1 MRQDPNVLRIQ
12 GQEHPRELWYAR
24 ELTRWVLQLQPNASE
39 ALRLAARSQHL
50 ERWKI
55 PRSDFPPGRVGYLN
69 WRKKLSQYHASRAEE
84 TLRALHYSEE
94 IVQRVRELNLKQDI
108 RHDLETQVLE
118 DALCLVF
125 LESQFAEFSEKTEE
139 AKLVEIIQKTWK
151 KMSSKGHANG
161 SAIGSRRGDPEAHRT
176 SHFQTRLRR
185 SPVSLVVNKPKRQG
199 PRKAA
204 ETWRS

>member
-1 MRQDPNVLRIQ
+1 MQEDLFQQAIQAFDQANAQDPNLLQ
-12 GQEHPRELWYAR
+12 SKGQEHPRELWYAR
-24 ELTRWVLQLQPNASE
+24 ELTRWVLKLEPNASE
-39 ALRLAARSQHL
+39 ALRLAARCQHL

-55 PRSDFPPGRVGYLN
+55 SRSDFPPGRLGYLN

-151 KMSSKGHANG
+151 KMSSKGHAMALQLNLDE
-161 SAIGSRRGDPEAHRT
+161 ATRRLIEQAT
-176 SHFQTRLRR
+176 S
-185 SPVSLVVNKPKRQG
+185 KPG
-199 PRKAA
+199 
-204 ETWRS
+204 